1 MAWSVTTHNEATM
14 CQRNYQTHV
23 EEMQMEIAKLQVEN
37 VKLGNCTMENPA
49 IDFDAMTSDS
59 RTVLCNSHCTAVK

>member
-37 VKLGNCTMENPA
+37 VTMENPA